1 MGKWIKSGCPR
12 CGGSMFIDN
21 DMDGWYEQCL
31 NCSFRQELRDATD
44 RPPIR
49 VYHPTAEEVDNPESQ
64 RSRIVTKVAVG
75 RRRSG

>member
-1 MGKWIKSGCPR
+1 MGKWIKNGCPR

-31 NCSFRQELRDATD
+31 NCSFRQELKDATD

-49 VYHPTAEEVDNPESQ
+49 VREISQ
-64 RSRIVTKVAVG
+64 EIMA
-75 RRRSG
+75 SGKYD